1 MRIRWGMEPSVEP
14 GGECAVACGNRVGV
28 GFPEVVKL
36 LHFYTEFLVSP
47 NFYTFTMLAHF
58 FSPRCAR
65 VLQSYKYKAHVSADF
80 FGGRAQRGAGGAWRG
95 AVGQQGVA
103 APAATRRDRTRVSGE
118 RHGGRGGVG
127 VSFFSRLRRA
137 NFYTFTVIQ
146 QSCEYMY
153 SHFYTF
159 MAKFPNFYKTP
170 TL

>member
-1 MRIRWGMEPSVEP
+1 M
-14 GGECAVACGNRVGV
+14 GV

-47 NFYTFTMLAHF
+47 NIYTFTILAPF

-80 FGGRAQRGAGGAWRG
+80 FGGLIKAIT
-95 AVGQQGVA
+95 AVCVLGVA
-103 APAATRRDRTRVSGE
+103 EYPARTRVSGE

-146 QSCEYMY
+146 QSCEY

-159 MAKFPNFYKTP
+159 MAKTPNFYKTP
-170 TL
+170 TLWAYMIPICAHRTRTQKSSER